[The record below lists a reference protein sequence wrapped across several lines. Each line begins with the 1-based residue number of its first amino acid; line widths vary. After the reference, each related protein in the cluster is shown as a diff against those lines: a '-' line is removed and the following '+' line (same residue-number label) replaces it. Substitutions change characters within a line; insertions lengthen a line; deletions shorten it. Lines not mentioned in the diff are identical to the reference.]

1 MPLLEEY
8 PIMTS
13 LSRDKWQFKILIYVG
28 IGKSIF
34 SIYNFRQN
42 FRFGFFPSSLMGF
55 FTFVEW
61 PTNDLWLFTATVY
74 SSDVVSLCFLFAVCR
89 NWQFG
94 RINQYTKWTMC
105 KISMYILFYFITC
118 SFHVLSDQQRKRT
131 DFLSILYILSNGA
144 IQTTLP
150 YGAVLMVY
158 TSTIFWWRRYIV
170 FLLTKLLSI

>member
-1 MPLLEEY
+1 MYIYRICVLIFVWIHIHFRACPSDTGMPLLEEY
-8 PIMTS
+8 PIITS

-55 FTFVEW
+55 LRSL
-61 PTNDLWLFTATVY
+61 NDLPMTCGCLLRLCWFVY

-89 NWQFG
+89 YWQFG

-105 KISMYILFYFITC
+105 KISMSILFYFITC
-118 SFHVLSDQQRKRT
+118 SCPC
-131 DFLSILYILSNGA
+131 A
-144 IQTTLP
+144 
-150 YGAVLMVY
+150 
-158 TSTIFWWRRYIV
+158 
-170 FLLTKLLSI
+170 